1 MCSNYFY
8 GPCQRLLLLLKP
20 SWMRIH
26 RVYIILF
33 YETQAYYLTSILQ
46 TYSKLSSL
54 SYLSNSTIDIINFD
68 VNLSQGL

>member
-1 MCSNYFY
+1 MCSSYFY
-8 GPCQRLLLLLKP
+8 GPCQRSLLPLKP

-26 RVYIILF
+26 RAYIISF

-54 SYLSNSTIDIINFD
+54 SYLSNSTTDIINFD